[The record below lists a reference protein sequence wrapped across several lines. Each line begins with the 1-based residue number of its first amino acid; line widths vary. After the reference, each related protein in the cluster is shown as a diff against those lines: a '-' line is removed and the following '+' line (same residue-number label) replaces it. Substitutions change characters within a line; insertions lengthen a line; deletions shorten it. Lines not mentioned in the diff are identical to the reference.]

1 MSKLLEWAQ
10 IGYDDLKRNFFATKP
25 KEVDGV
31 ANQSTFY
38 WRRKLYRMVQSRFK
52 LSGVPETW
60 DIDYFYQTLLL
71 DGIICITDTVL
82 GVLPLACTTHGV
94 NVFRR
99 PTTAIIAN
107 SQLGTLNREIKYA
120 EDLTYLDP
128 VTNNP
133 PCALIYF
140 NPDRFGIDDVLTRYA
155 VQFAMADSG
164 ICVNL
169 MNSKVT
175 FVGLAT
181 SKAQAQTMQK
191 MYDEIAMGKPAVF
204 VKGDQVNGENFFFN
218 HVKESFIVNEIQ
230 VFKRALMNEFLT
242 DIGLNNAN
250 LDKRERLNSEEVN
263 ANNEEI
269 KVNVQV
275 WIENINR
282 GLRVANELYGLD
294 LKMDI
299 IDFDKVDE
307 NELTESD

>member
-1 MSKLLEWAQ
+1 MKLEFEK
-10 IGYDDLKRNFFATKP
+10 ICFDDLKRKFFAKNP
-25 KEVDGV
+25 KEVDGI

-38 WRRKLYRMVQSRFK
+38 WKRKLYRMIQSRFK

-60 DIDYFYQTLLL
+60 DIDYFFQTLLL

-107 SQLGTLNREIKYA
+107 SQIGTLNREIKYS

-128 VTNNP
+128 VTNYA
-133 PCALIYF
+133 PCALVYF
-140 NPDRFGIDDVLTRYA
+140 NPDRFGLDDLLTRYA

-181 SKAQAQTMQK
+181 SKNQAESMKK
-191 MYDEIAMGKPAVF
+191 MYDEISMGKPAVF
-204 VKGDQVNGENFFFN
+204 VKGDQINGETFFFN
-218 HVKESFIVNEIQ
+218 NVKNNFIVNEIQ

-242 DIGLNNAN
+242 EIGLNNAN

-269 KVNVQV
+269 KVNIQV
-275 WIENINR
+275 WIENINK
-282 GLRVANELYGLD
+282 GLRVANELYMLD
-294 LKMDI
+294 LKI
-299 IDFDKVDE
+299 EAIDFNTVNE
-307 NELTESD
+307 NELAESN